1 MQVQPLLA
9 APECALRRTT
19 GTMWAVISH
28 IEPDRAYLVRCACKA
43 VKHFAGDIY
52 RIAIYKGAA
61 FRSNGAAEGARPPYC
76 KVAPCCVG
84 GAASPTNDDKACEK
98 QEPHMLL

>member
-19 GTMWAVISH
+19 GTMWAVISY
-28 IEPDRAYLVRCACKA
+28 IEPDRAYLVRCTCKA

-52 RIAIYKGAA
+52 RIAIFKGAA
-61 FRSNGAAEGARPPYC
+61 FRSNGAA
-76 KVAPCCVG
+76 KVQDLCAVPTV
-84 GAASPTNDDKACEK
+84 AASLCCTSY
-98 QEPHMLL
+98 